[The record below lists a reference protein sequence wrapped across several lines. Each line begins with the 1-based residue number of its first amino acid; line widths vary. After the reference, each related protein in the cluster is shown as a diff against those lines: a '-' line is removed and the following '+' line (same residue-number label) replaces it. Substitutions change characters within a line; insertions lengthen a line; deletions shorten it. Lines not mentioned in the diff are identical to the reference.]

1 MIYRSNRLFAPRAL
15 SIATGLA
22 TVLIL
27 SCIAPVQT
35 FAASSAWSETE
46 GGRIRITAL
55 EPSEDGSIRAVLD
68 VDLLPGWKTYWRDP
82 GEAGVPPSLEFDGST
97 NIKDAVIHFPAPERI
112 KDDYSTWAGY
122 TYPVAFPLTLS
133 QDNAGTASTLEANV
147 FLGLCQSIC
156 IPFQTS
162 FVVTIDPKTPA
173 NAFEKRLVHKAFMAL
188 PEQPGKGFDIV
199 SAALDKDDARLT
211 LAIALP
217 DGAKEAELFVT
228 GPAGWYFETP
238 RLISQTNN
246 IATFDSAI
254 DVSEDAAPLSVNGI
268 RVLVKASGRSMET
281 ELSHP

>member
-1 MIYRSNRLFAPRAL
+1 MIYRLNRLGAPSAL

-22 TVLIL
+22 TAITLG
-27 SCIAPVQT
+27 CIAPAQT

-55 EPSEDGSIRAVLD
+55 EPSEDGTIRAVLD
-68 VDLLPGWKTYWRDP
+68 VELLPGWKTYWRDP
-82 GEAGVPPSLEFDGST
+82 GEAGVPPSLEFEGST

-112 KDDYSTWAGY
+112 KDDYSVWAGY
-122 TYPVAFPLTLS
+122 TYPVAFPITLS
-133 QDNAGTASTLEANV
+133 QDNAGAASTLEASV

-162 FVVTIDPKTPA
+162 FSVTVDSKTPA

-188 PEQPGKGFDIV
+188 PEQPGKGFDVV
-199 SAALDKDDARLT
+199 SAKLDKGDSRLT
-211 LAIALP
+211 LSIALP

-238 RLISQTNN
+238 RLVSQANN
-246 IATFDSAI
+246 IATFHSAI
-254 DVSEDAAPLSVNGI
+254 DVSEGASPLSVDGI
-268 RVLVKASGRSMET
+268 RVLIKSSGRSMET
-281 ELSHP
+281 ALSLP

>member
-1 MIYRSNRLFAPRAL
+1 MFYRSNRFCAPCAL

-22 TVLIL
+22 TAITL
-27 SCIAPVQT
+27 SCFAPVQT

-55 EPSEDGSIRAVLD
+55 EPSEDGTIRAVLD
-68 VDLLPGWKTYWRDP
+68 VELLPGWKTYWRDP

-112 KDDYSTWAGY
+112 KDDYSIWAGY
-122 TYPVAFPLTLS
+122 TYPVAFPITLS

-162 FVVTIDPKTPA
+162 FAVTIDAKTPA

-199 SAALDKDDARLT
+199 SAALEKDDPRLT

-238 RLISQTNN
+238 RLISQANN
-246 IATFDSAI
+246 IATFESAI
-254 DVSEDAAPLSVNGI
+254 DVSEDTAPLTVNGI

-281 ELSHP
+281 ELFHP